1 MRSLVRAP
9 LFEQQRAVAFHVAV
23 VGFHGA
29 AAHHPQPVGARL
41 DQMPV
46 VADENDGAVVIRQR
60 VDQRLAAVDV
70 EMVGRLVE
78 DQQVRRVKRG
88 QRQQQPRL
96 LAARQLGTLVSALSA
111 PKPKVPSRVRRCAS
125 VASGISFS
133 M

>member
-1 MRSLVRAP
+1 MPPRTSHSRSAR
-9 LFEQQRAVAFHVAV
+9 
-23 VGFHGA
+23 
-29 AAHHPQPVGARL
+29 RL

-78 DQQVRRVKRG
+78 DQEVRRVKRR

-96 LAARQLGTLVSALSA
+96 LAARQLSAHLVSALSA
-111 PKPKVPSRVRRCAS
+111 PKP
-125 VASGISFS
+125 
-133 M
+133 